1 MSIEPKKMFSQLNGP
16 SFRTRAV
23 SQDNSS
29 RNSNQTGEF
38 LLNNNISG
46 PKTYKKI
53 NILKGISEE
62 TSYDAKFLKTRA
74 TIK

>member
-1 MSIEPKKMFSQLNGP
+1 MCIEPKKMFSSLNGP

-23 SQDNSS
+23 SQDTSS
-29 RNSNQTGEF
+29 RNANSSGEY

-53 NILKGISEE
+53 NILKGIAE
-62 TSYDAKFLKTRA
+62 
-74 TIK
+74 